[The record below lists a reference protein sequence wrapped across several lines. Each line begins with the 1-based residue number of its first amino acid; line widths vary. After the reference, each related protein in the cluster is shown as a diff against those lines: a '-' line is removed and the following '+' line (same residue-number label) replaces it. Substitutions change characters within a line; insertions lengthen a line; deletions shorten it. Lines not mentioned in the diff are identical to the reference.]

1 MSKVDVLYDNAEDAA
16 SFGRGAE
23 PRTVRRRRVITPA
36 LITDA
41 IALWEA
47 AFVVLT
53 AWVVKIVYLDIYLA
67 AVE

>member
-1 MSKVDVLYDNAEDAA
+1 MSKVDISYDKGEDAA
-16 SFGRGAE
+16 SFGRSAE
-23 PRTVRRRRVITPA
+23 PRMVRRRLVFTPA

-53 AWVVKIVYLDIYLA
+53 AWAVKIVYLDIHLA
-67 AVE
+67 AV